1 MLLSELILTSVA
13 NKRLKVKPRS
23 YDLLSPPGESRSS
36 LIFPKQTPSL
46 PTIPAPLTPHRSVR
60 GAEGGD
66 ELRVFPPDAF
76 SPFLAP
82 QALGVHSYEGYSH
95 PTPPMAAGGE
105 GAGRPRGRRSAGAGG
120 GRGGAG
126 GGRHASDPRAAG
138 HSPYGP
144 PPELPPH
151 PPATGNAQSPL
162 ETRRAVRPHNRC
174 RSH

>member
-120 GRGGAG
+120 GRGGQE
-126 GGRHASDPRAAG
+126 AAATPPILAPPG
-138 HSPYGP
+138 TAPTAP
-144 PPELPPH
+144 PPELPP
-151 PPATGNAQSPL
+151 PPP
-162 ETRRAVRPHNRC
+162 RHR
-174 RSH
+174 

>member
-120 GRGGAG
+120 GRGG
-126 GGRHASDPRAAG
+126 GRRRPPRLRSSRRRAQPLRPPPRA
-138 HSPYGP
+138 SP
-144 PPELPPH
+144 PPPRH
-151 PPATGNAQSPL
+151 
-162 ETRRAVRPHNRC
+162 R
-174 RSH
+174 